1 MNGFVFHPD
10 AVADLKEIRELI
22 AADNPGA
29 TNRVL
34 KKSMK
39 RFVHSSLSHKK
50 DIAVPI

>member
-10 AVADLKEIRELI
+10 AVADLKEIWELLPPTI
-22 AADNPGA
+22 QSPLTAYW
-29 TNRVL
+29 

-39 RFVHSSLSHKK
+39 RFAHSSLSHNK